1 MSLAR
6 LESLEPANGGRPAQ
20 SATAVADGVTFYIP
34 LAGVIDFDKERQRL
48 SKDLAKAESDIAKIE
63 AKVGNPDFVAKA
75 PQAQIDEARAQHAA
89 ARERA
94 DRLKETIA
102 ILS

>member
-1 MSLAR
+1 MAR

-63 AKVGNPDFVAKA
+63 AKVKNSDFMAKA
-75 PQAQIDEARAQHAA
+75 PKAQIDEALAQHAA

-94 DRLKETIA
+94 DHLKETIA
-102 ILS
+102 VLS